1 MSWFEITISEIRPT
15 NVLLKFS
22 AERIQI
28 SPTAPLVFSKSEAC
42 LSEKTKLPEV
52 KDFHWSV
59 YFQRSPSDYNGVETG
74 NHQFSVLTILV
85 PRATRALWRPDE
97 GVVSCWNRCFH
108 IAKSMFVMFLWARL
122 KYMWVLWATNLV
134 NRSRL
139 WPSLA
144 ACLHGRLMNASFCL
158 SLPFLIFSCV
168 LEVSLECL
176 SIPEPVS
183 MFSIALWH

>member
-1 MSWFEITISEIRPT
+1 MSWFEITISEIRTT

-42 LSEKTKLPEV
+42 LSEKTKVPEV
-52 KDFHWSV
+52 KYFHWSV
-59 YFQRSPSDYNGVETG
+59 YFQRSRSDYNGVETG
-74 NHQFSVLTILV
+74 NHQFSVITILV

-97 GVVSCWNRCFH
+97 GVVSCWNRYFR
-108 IAKSMFVMFLWARL
+108 IAKSMFVMLLWAPR
-122 KYMWVLWATNLV
+122 VLWATNLV

-139 WPSLA
+139 WPSL
-144 ACLHGRLMNASFCL
+144 CLHGRLMNASFCL

-176 SIPEPVS
+176 STPEPVS
-183 MFSIALWH
+183 MFSIAMWH